1 MFGLSLGALVAVAF
15 AAIFILNWIKVLN
28 EYERAVVFRFGKL
41 LKGTKGPGLVLVF
54 SPIDRMVRVSL
65 RLVAFDVPPQD
76 IITRDNV
83 SVKVNAVLF
92 FRVVDPT
99 RAIIEVEDY
108 LYATSQ
114 LAQTTLRSVLGQVDL
129 DDLLSQRDQL
139 NIRLQE
145 ILDKSTD
152 PWGIKVASVEV
163 KHVDLPTDMTRALAR
178 QAEAEREKRAKVIH
192 AEGEF
197 QASAQLAKAAAV
209 VGQHPLGAQLRYLQ
223 TLTEI
228 ASEKNSTIIFPL
240 PLDLVRPFLETHPS
254 SGDSSKKD

>member
-41 LKGTKGPGLVLVF
+41 LPATKGPGLVLVF

-99 RAIIEVEDY
+99 RAIIEVQDY

-114 LAQTTLRSVLGQVDL
+114 LAQTTLRSVLGQVEL

-163 KHVDLPTDMTRALAR
+163 KHVDLPSDMTRALAR

-192 AEGEF
+192 AEGEY

-240 PLDLVRPFLETHPS
+240 PLDLVKPFLETHSS
-254 SGDSSKKD
+254 SGGPSKD

>member
-41 LKGTKGPGLVLVF
+41 LPATKGPGLVLVF

-99 RAIIEVEDY
+99 RAIIEVQDF

-114 LAQTTLRSVLGQVDL
+114 LAQTTLRSVLGQVEL
-129 DDLLSQRDQL
+129 DDLLSQRDQI
-139 NIRLQE
+139 NIRLQG

-197 QASAQLAKAAAV
+197 QGLGAARQGRRNRGRA
-209 VGQHPLGAQLRYLQ
+209 PLGRPAPLSPDAYRNCHGEELDDHLSPPARFGE
-223 TLTEI
+223 TLPRD
-228 ASEKNSTIIFPL
+228 A
-240 PLDLVRPFLETHPS
+240 LE
-254 SGDSSKKD
+254 

>member
-1 MFGLSLGALVAVAF
+1 MIFGLPLGALVALAF
-15 AAIFILNWIKVLN
+15 AALFILNWIKVLN
-28 EYERAVVFRFGKL
+28 EYERGVLFRFGKL
-41 LKGTKGPGLVLVF
+41 LPSTKGPGLVLVF
-54 SPIDRMVRVSL
+54 APIDRMVRVSL
-65 RLVAFDVPPQD
+65 RLVTFDVPPQD

-83 SVKVNAVLF
+83 SVKVNAVVF

-99 RAIIEVEDY
+99 RAIVEVEDY

-114 LAQTTLRSVLGQVDL
+114 LAQTTLRSVLGQVEL
-129 DDLLSQRDQL
+129 DDLLSQRDELNVQL
-139 NIRLQE
+139 QG

-152 PWGIKVASVEV
+152 SWGIKVASVEV
-163 KHVDLPTDMTRALAR
+163 KHVDLPSEMTRVLAR

-192 AEGEF
+192 AQGEF
-197 QASAQLAKAAAV
+197 EASTQLAKAAAI

-240 PLDLVRPFLETHPS
+240 PLDLVKPFLQIGEHLAA
-254 SGDSSKKD
+254 KKD

>member
-1 MFGLSLGALVAVAF
+1 MTFGLPLGALVAIAF
-15 AAIFILNWIKVLN
+15 AVIFVLNWIKVLN
-28 EYERAVVFRFGKL
+28 EYERGVIFRFGKL
-41 LKGTKGPGLVLVF
+41 LPTPRGPGLVLVF
-54 SPIDRMVRVSL
+54 SPIDRMVRMSL

-83 SVKVNAVLF
+83 SVKVNAVVF
-92 FRVVDPT
+92 FRVVNPT
-99 RAIIEVEDY
+99 KAVVEVEDF

-114 LAQTTLRSVLGQVDL
+114 LAQTTLRSVLGQVEL

-139 NIRLQE
+139 NVTLQG
-145 ILDKSTD
+145 ILDQQTD

-163 KHVDLPTDMTRALAR
+163 KHVDLPSEMTRALAR

-197 QASAQLAKAAAV
+197 QASAQLARAAEV
-209 VGQHPLGAQLRYLQ
+209 VGTHPLGAQLRYLQ

-228 ASEKNSTIIFPL
+228 ATEKNSTIIFPL
-240 PLDLVRPFLETHPS
+240 PLDLVKPFLEV
-254 SGDSSKKD
+254 SKRTDVKED